1 MVHFSNVLIAILNIL
16 TMLIVVA
23 SLAVGI
29 YFHILGETH
38 CQKFLQTPLLVLGAF
53 LFMVSLCELVG
64 STCKLQNHLAN
75 DKNWGRIKSCLMDT
89 DICSRLKKE
98 INDNVVAFYR
108 KNLSAIQSSCYK
120 PPTYCGFEFKN
131 ATLWVLPMPRNGD
144 RWRWCPE
151 VPPVKAL
158 MACGLLPSQSGN
170 RMDDVVSQNR
180 LAMLAPSCSV

>member
-29 YFHILGETH
+29 YFHFHGKTH

-89 DICSRLKKE
+89 DICSRLEKE
-98 INDNVVAFYR
+98 INDDVVAFYR
-108 KNLSAIQSSCYK
+108 KNLSTIQSSCYK
-120 PPTYCGFEFKN
+120 PLTYCGFEFKN
-131 ATLWVLPMPRNGD
+131 VTLWVLPMPRNGD
-144 RWRWCPE
+144 VWRWCPE

-158 MACGLLPSQSGN
+158 LVHGLLPSPSDSHV
-170 RMDDVVSQNR
+170 DDVVSQNR
-180 LAMLAPSCSV
+180 LSMRTPSCNV